1 MSTLESII
9 WTILGY
15 ISMPIIFLVGFA
27 ITAVVTCYVIEA
39 TGHGEQ
45 KK

>member
-9 WTILGY
+9 WSTLGY
-15 ISMPIIFLVGFA
+15 ISMPIIFMVGFA
-27 ITAVVTCYVIEA
+27 VTAALTCYVIEA